1 MTLVRV
7 RRAAQVTLPAEIRR
21 ALHVKDGDY
30 LEAKVVK
37 DGIVLRPVAIKNR
50 ERAWKEIEEI
60 TSRVRDRNPTGN
72 PEADEEWIAREV
84 KRFRRE
90 HR

>member
-72 PEADEEWIAREV
+72 PKADEEWIAREV